1 MEQTDQYHISPRET
15 SDFIEGYY
23 EAALFAT
30 AAVSEDPAFDE
41 RTPYDLCCE
50 VDPESR
56 DRIEAS
62 ALDFLDSNR
71 RAFYL
76 AGELGHSWERMGHDA
91 FLTREGHG
99 AGFWDGDYPKLL
111 GDHLTAR
118 AQSDRTDAYCW
129 IETDGDGV
137 PVVFFENV

>member
-1 MEQTDQYHISPRET
+1 MKQTNHYHISPRET
-15 SDFIEGYY
+15 SDFVDGYY

-30 AAVSEDPAFDE
+30 AASSEDEEFNQ

-50 VDPESR
+50 VDQDSR

-62 ALDFLDSNR
+62 ALDFLESNR

-76 AGELGHSWERMGHDA
+76 AGELGHNWGGMGHHA

-99 AGFWDGDYPKLL
+99 AGFWDGDYPKIL

-118 AQSDRTDAYCW
+118 AQADRTEAHCW
-129 IETDGDGV
+129 IELDDDGE
-137 PVVFFENV
+137 PVAFFENV